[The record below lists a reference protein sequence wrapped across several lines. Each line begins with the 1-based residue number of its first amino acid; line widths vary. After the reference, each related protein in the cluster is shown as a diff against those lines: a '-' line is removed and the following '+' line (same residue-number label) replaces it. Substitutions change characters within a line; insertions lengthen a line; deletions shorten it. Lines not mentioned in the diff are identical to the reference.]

1 MKFDKITERLS
12 PDTPCGPDLLADE
25 DNQFVDYFYEAEGR
39 LPQKYY
45 DLIHGTLFDS
55 KSVDHAGEAKQ
66 IEALLSRSLDLR
78 LMGLQAKF
86 QILAGRLTGFC
97 EAVIAMADLI
107 ETYPEEAHPQTHG
120 NVDAR
125 RGAIEAINTLAT
137 VIVPLQYAS
146 LIDDRRTGSINQR
159 MYILATGQVE
169 PREGEI
175 PGDASAIMTV
185 LGSEENQAA
194 VADIYSRLA
203 GAKDAVA
210 RIISACKSH
219 NPSFTPDLEN
229 LDGRLQELCSLLEQ
243 ARPDLIVDEEPETEE
258 IQATSEV
265 PGDQTQET
273 VSSGVGAISIP
284 THSAARRALEVAE
297 AYFAHKEP
305 SAASLLLV
313 TQARLLIGKQL
324 VEALDTLLPDNA
336 NQAKI
341 DFGAETGFV
350 ISMDRLRNLSSE
362 MRPPSGPNLNEA
374 QGEFP
379 DLANTRIEAQA
390 LIKAVEDF
398 YRRAEPV
405 SPIPILL
412 AKARSY
418 LEKDFHA
425 IVKELLPTQS
435 SGSQED

>member
-12 PDTPCGPDLLADE
+12 ADAPCGPDLLSDE
-25 DNQFVDYFYEAEGR
+25 DDQFVDYFYEAEGR

-45 DLIHGTLFDS
+45 DLIHGTLFDP
-55 KSVDHAGEAKQ
+55 KTVDHVGEAKQ
-66 IEALLSRSLDLR
+66 IEALLARSLDLR

-86 QILAGRLTGFC
+86 QILAGRLSGFC
-97 EAVIAMADLI
+97 EAVIAIADLV
-107 ETYPEEAHPQTHG
+107 ESYPEEAHPQTHDG
-120 NVDAR
+120 VDAR
-125 RGAIEAINTLAT
+125 RDAIEAINTLAT

-159 MYILATGQVE
+159 MYLLATGQVE
-169 PREGEI
+169 PRDGEI
-175 PGDASAIMTV
+175 PGDASAIMSV
-185 LGSEENQAA
+185 LGSEENQAT
-194 VADIYSRLA
+194 IEIMYSALE

-210 RIISACKSH
+210 RIISACKTHRS
-219 NPSFTPDLEN
+219 SFTPDLES
-229 LDGRLQELCSLLEQ
+229 LDGRLQELCALLEQ
-243 ARPDLIVDEEPETEE
+243 ARPDLMVENEPETEDVE
-258 IQATSEV
+258 VTSEE
-265 PGDQTQET
+265 PGDQTMEP
-273 VSSGVGAISIP
+273 VSGGSAISIP

-313 TQARLLIGKQL
+313 TQARLLIGKPL
-324 VEALDTLLPDNA
+324 VQALDTLLPDNA

-350 ISMDRLRNLSSE
+350 ISMDRLRNLSAE
-362 MRPPSGPNLNEA
+362 MRPPSGPDLNEA
-374 QGEFP
+374 QGEVP
-379 DLANTRIEAQA
+379 DLASTRNEAQA

-425 IVKELLPTQS
+425 IVRELLPTQS